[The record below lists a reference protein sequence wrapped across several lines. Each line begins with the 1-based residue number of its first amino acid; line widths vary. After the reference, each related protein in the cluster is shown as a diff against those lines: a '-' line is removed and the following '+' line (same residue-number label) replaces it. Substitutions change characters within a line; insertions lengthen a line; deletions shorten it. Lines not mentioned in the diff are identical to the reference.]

1 MRTNMRVM
9 RGGERP
15 LRDEPAASPG
25 QPKRQSSAER
35 IRTLTREL
43 VRAQDVERARIARE
57 LHDDISQQLALL
69 EDDIL
74 KLVIELPEAAVQL
87 ADPIV
92 QRARMITKS
101 VHELSHR
108 LHPARLQLLGLVPA
122 LKGFAAEMSEGSGI
136 AITVHDDAVPPTLP
150 PALRVCVF
158 RVVQEAVHNACKY
171 STASH
176 VRVNARANA
185 THLKVTVE
193 DDGVGFDVTAP
204 RRGGLGLTSMAERVD
219 AIGGSFGIESVPG
232 SNTRVSFVVPLPAT
246 AIAV

>member
-9 RGGERP
+9 RGGKRP
-15 LRDEPAASPG
+15 LRKEPAVSAG
-25 QPKRQSSAER
+25 LPKRQSSAER

-43 VRAQDVERARIARE
+43 TRAQDLERARIARE

-74 KLVIELPEAAVQL
+74 KLVIELPDSTLPL

-92 QRARMITKS
+92 QRARMITRS

-108 LHPARLQLLGLVPA
+108 LHPARLRLLGLIPA
-122 LKGFAAEMSEGSGI
+122 LKGFAAEMSQGSGI
-136 AITVHDDAVPPTLP
+136 PITVVEDAVPPTLP
-150 PALRVCVF
+150 PALRLCVF

-171 STASH
+171 SAASH
-176 VRVNARANA
+176 VRVHARADS
-185 THLKVTVE
+185 THLRVTVE
-193 DDGVGFDVTAP
+193 DDGVGFNVRAA
-204 RRGGLGLTSMAERVD
+204 RGGGLGLTSMAERV
-219 AIGGSFGIESVPG
+219 AAAGGRLDLESAPG
-232 SNTRVSFVVPLPAT
+232 SSTRVSFEVPLPAT

>member
-9 RGGERP
+9 MSVGRP
-15 LRDEPAASPG
+15 LGDEPAASPRA
-25 QPKRQSSAER
+25 PKRQSSAER

-43 VRAQDVERARIARE
+43 ARARDLERARIARE

-74 KLVIELPEAAVQL
+74 KLVIELPDATVPL

-92 QRARMITKS
+92 QRARLITRS

-108 LHPARLQLLGLVPA
+108 LHPARLRLLGLVPA
-122 LKGFAAEMSEGSGI
+122 LKGFAAEMSQGSGI
-136 AITVHDDAVPPTLP
+136 SITVHDHAVPPTLP

-171 STASH
+171 SAASH
-176 VRVNARANA
+176 VHVHARADA
-185 THLKVTVE
+185 KDLKVTVE
-193 DDGVGFDVTAP
+193 DDGIGFDVTAA
-204 RRGGLGLTSMAERVD
+204 RGGLGLTSMKERVD
-219 AIGGSFGIESVPG
+219 AAGGCFGIESAPG

-246 AIAV
+246 EIAV

>member
-1 MRTNMRVM
+1 MRVM

-15 LRDEPAASPG
+15 L
-25 QPKRQSSAER
+25 SSAER
-35 IRTLTREL
+35 ISVLTREL
-43 VRAQDVERARIARE
+43 ARAQDLERARIARE

-74 KLVIELPEAAVQL
+74 KLVIELPDAIVPL

-92 QRARMITKS
+92 QRARMISRS

-108 LHPARLQLLGLVPA
+108 LHPARLRLLGLIPA
-122 LKGFAAEMSEGSGI
+122 LKGFAAEMSQGSGI
-136 AITVHDDAVPPTLP
+136 PITVHDNAVPPTLP

-171 STASH
+171 SAASH
-176 VRVNARANA
+176 VSVHACADA
-185 THLKVTVE
+185 SHLKVTVE
-193 DDGVGFDVTAP
+193 DDGIGFDVTAA
-204 RRGGLGLTSMAERVD
+204 RGGLGLTSMKERVD
-219 AIGGSFGIESVPG
+219 AAGGSFGIESVPG

>member
-1 MRTNMRVM
+1 MRVM
-9 RGGERP
+9 SRGERV
-15 LRDEPAASPG
+15 LRDEPAASSG
-25 QPKRQSSAER
+25 TPKRQSSAER

-43 VRAQDVERARIARE
+43 ARAQDFERARIARE

-74 KLVIELPEAAVQL
+74 KLVIELPESTVPL

-92 QRARMITKS
+92 QRARMITRS

-108 LHPARLQLLGLVPA
+108 LHPARLQLLGLIPA
-122 LKGFAAEMSEGSGI
+122 LKGFAAEMSRGSGI
-136 AITVHDDAVPPTLP
+136 PITVLDDAVPPTLP

-171 STASH
+171 SAASH
-176 VRVNARANA
+176 VRVHASVDA

-193 DDGVGFDVTAP
+193 DDGIGFDVTAA
-204 RRGGLGLTSMAERVD
+204 RGGGLGLTSMKERVD
-219 AIGGSFGIESVPG
+219 AAGGSFAIESAPG
-232 SNTRVSFVVPLPAT
+232 RNTRVSFVVPLPAT